1 MGEKT
6 GRAQVTQVATVV
18 VRHESLS
25 GAPREGRRTG
35 IETGVVFTTEDVEAD
50 HEHLLA
56 RGVDVDEAIM
66 GEGEPVVYWADAPL
80 AGVPAMFRFRDPDGN
95 SFLMVQRI

>member
-1 MGEKT
+1 M
-6 GRAQVTQVATVV
+6 RDLD
-18 VRHESLS
+18 RP
-25 GAPREGRRTG
+25 GASCGRRPLPANRR
-35 IETGVVFTTEDVEAD
+35 IARSSCSSRTEDVEAD

-66 GEGEPVVYWADAPL
+66 REGEPVVYWADAPL
-80 AGVPAMFRFRDPDGN
+80 AGVPATFRFRDPDGN